1 MAALDPP
8 LGWLTKGTDN
18 LEDALEADTI
28 RALLVDDDQ
37 GDYEMTRAIANQ
49 IENPAI
55 QLDWVS
61 TFEEGRDAFEAAE
74 HDIYIV
80 DYFLEDRTGID
91 LLKEASRQRLKAP
104 VIMLTGRGSHEVDKE
119 AMRAGAA
126 DYLVKGEIDPQVL
139 ERTIRYA
146 LASARSREA
155 LKESEERHRSMFD
168 HLPIGLYRCTPDGHF
183 LDANPA
189 LVRILGYPDPKTLE
203 KSYASLLYL
212 NPADR
217 PAFDEELEQYGV
229 VRGFE
234 TTLKRLDG
242 SEVRVRNTARAHRD
256 ATGEIVYIEGAVEV
270 AAETAQAAEAARYR
284 ALFSVARRAA
294 LVVTDDG
301 TVLEANDVFAQTSGY
316 PLAGVAGTPYSD
328 YWDEEDV
335 DIVEQELRAAMS
347 PGAEPATVERRFV
360 TSGGERLWATV
371 TTVPILTGPKA
382 GCQVIVLL
390 DDLSELPEG

>member
-1 MAALDPP
+1 MGKVGPP
-8 LGWLTKGTDN
+8 SWRAKSTND
-18 LEDALEADTI
+18 LEDALEANTI
-28 RALLVDDDQ
+28 RALLIDDDQ
-37 GDYEMTRAIANQ
+37 GDYEMTRAIASQ
-49 IENPAI
+49 IEDPPV

-61 TFEEGRDAFEAAE
+61 TFEEGRDAFEAGE

-91 LLKEASRQRLKAP
+91 LLKEARRRRLKAP

-126 DYLVKGEIDPQVL
+126 DYLVKGKIDPQIL

-146 LASARSREA
+146 LESARSREA

-168 HLPIGLYRCTPDGHF
+168 HLPIGLYRCTSDGDF

-203 KSYASLLYL
+203 NSYASLLYL

-217 PAFDEELEQYGV
+217 PAFDEELEKYGV

-256 ATGEIVYIEGAVEV
+256 SSGEIAYIEGAIEEAVDM
-270 AAETAQAAEAARYR
+270 AQAAEAARYR
-284 ALFSVARRAA
+284 ALFSMARRAA
-294 LVVTDDG
+294 LVVADDG
-301 TVLEANDVFAQTSGY
+301 TVLEANDVFLKASGY
-316 PLAGVAGTPYSD
+316 PLASVTGAPYSD
-328 YWDEEDV
+328 FWEEADV
-335 DIVEQELRAAMS
+335 DMVEQECRAAMS
-347 PGAEPATVERRFV
+347 PEAKPTKAERRFV
-360 TSGGERLWATV
+360 TSDGSRLWVTV

-390 DDLSELPEG
+390 DDLSEAAAG

>member
-1 MAALDPP
+1 M
-8 LGWLTKGTDN
+8 
-18 LEDALEADTI
+18 EADTI
-28 RALLVDDDQ
+28 RALLIDDDQ
-37 GDYEMTRAIANQ
+37 GDFEMTRAIASK

-61 TFEEGRDAFEAAE
+61 TYEEGRDAFEAGE

-126 DYLVKGEIDPQVL
+126 DYLVKGEIDPQIL

-146 LASARSREA
+146 LESARSRAA

-168 HLPIGLYRCTPDGHF
+168 HLPIGLYRCTSDGHF

-217 PAFDEELEQYGV
+217 PAFKEELERYGV

-242 SEVRVRNTARAHRD
+242 SEIRVRNTARAHRD
-256 ATGEIVYIEGAVEV
+256 SSGEVAYIEGAVEE
-270 AAETAQAAEAARYR
+270 AADTAQAAEAARYR
-284 ALFSVARRAA
+284 ALFSVARQAA
-294 LVVTDDG
+294 LVVADDG
-301 TVLEANDVFAQTSGY
+301 TVMEVNDVFTQTSGY
-316 PLAGVAGTPYSD
+316 PLASVVGAPYSD
-328 YWDEEDV
+328 FWDEEDV
-335 DIVEQELRAAMS
+335 DMVDQAFRAAMS
-347 PGAEPATVERRFV
+347 PEAKPTTAERRFV
-360 TSGGERLWATV
+360 TSDGERLWATV
-371 TTVPILTGPKA
+371 TTVPVLTGPKA

-390 DDLSELPEG
+390 DDLSEVPEG

>member
-1 MAALDPP
+1 ME
-8 LGWLTKGTDN
+8 T
-18 LEDALEADTI
+18 DTI

-37 GDYEMTRAIANQ
+37 GDFEMTRAIANQ
-49 IENPAI
+49 IENPLI

-61 TFEEGRDAFEAAE
+61 TFEEGRDAFEAGE

-119 AMRAGAA
+119 AMLAGAA
-126 DYLVKGEIDPQVL
+126 DYLVKGQIDPQIL

-146 LASARSREA
+146 LASARASEA

-168 HLPIGLYRCTPDGHF
+168 HLPIGLYRCTSDGHF

-189 LVRILGYPDPKTLE
+189 LIRILGYPDPKTLE

-217 PAFDEELEQYGV
+217 PAFDEELERYGV

-242 SEVRVRNTARAHRD
+242 SEIRVRNTARAHRD
-256 ATGEIVYIEGAVEV
+256 AKGEIAYIEGAVEE
-270 AAETAQAAEAARYR
+270 AANMAEAAEAARYR
-284 ALFSVARRAA
+284 ALFSVARRAT

-316 PLAGVAGTPYSD
+316 PLASVVGTPYSD
-328 YWDEEDV
+328 FWDEEDV
-335 DIVEQELRAAMS
+335 DMVEQELRAAMS
-347 PGAEPATVERRFV
+347 PQAEPTTAERRFV

-371 TTVPILTGPKA
+371 TTVPIHTGPKA
-382 GCQVIVLL
+382 GCQVIVLI
-390 DDLSELPEG
+390 DDLSEVPEG

>member
-1 MAALDPP
+1 M
-8 LGWLTKGTDN
+8 
-18 LEDALEADTI
+18 EADTI
-28 RALLVDDDQ
+28 RALLIDDDQ
-37 GDYEMTRAIANQ
+37 GDFEMTRAIASK

-61 TFEEGRDAFEAAE
+61 TYEEGRDAFEAGE

-126 DYLVKGEIDPQVL
+126 DYLVKGEIDPQIL

-146 LASARSREA
+146 LESARSRAA

-168 HLPIGLYRCTPDGHF
+168 HLPIGLYRCTSDGHF

-212 NPADR
+212 NPADQ
-217 PAFDEELEQYGV
+217 PAFKEELERYGV

-242 SEVRVRNTARAHRD
+242 SEIRVRNTARAHRD
-256 ATGEIVYIEGAVEV
+256 SSGEVAYIEGAVEE
-270 AAETAQAAEAARYR
+270 AADTAQAAEAARYR
-284 ALFSVARRAA
+284 ALFSVARQAA
-294 LVVTDDG
+294 LVVADDG
-301 TVLEANDVFAQTSGY
+301 TVMEVNDVFTQTSGY
-316 PLAGVAGTPYSD
+316 PLASVVGAPYSD
-328 YWDEEDV
+328 FWDEEDV
-335 DIVEQELRAAMS
+335 DMVDQEFRAAMS
-347 PGAEPATVERRFV
+347 PEAKPTTAERRFV
-360 TSGGERLWATV
+360 TSDGERLWATV
-371 TTVPILTGPKA
+371 TTVPVLTGPKA

-390 DDLSELPEG
+390 DDLSEVPEG

>member
-1 MAALDPP
+1 MR
-8 LGWLTKGTDN
+8 TNN

-37 GDYEMTRAIANQ
+37 GDFEMTRAIANQ
-49 IENPAI
+49 IENPTI

-61 TFEEGRDAFEAAE
+61 TFEEGRDAFEADE

-80 DYFLEDRTGID
+80 DYFLEDRSGID
-91 LLKEASRQRLKAP
+91 LLKEARRQRLKAP

-126 DYLVKGEIDPQVL
+126 DYLVKGQIDPQIL

-168 HLPIGLYRCTPDGHF
+168 HLPIGLYRCTSDGHF

-212 NPADR
+212 NPADK

-256 ATGEIVYIEGAVEV
+256 SSGEIAYIEGALEETVD
-270 AAETAQAAEAARYR
+270 TAQAAEAARYR
-284 ALFSVARRAA
+284 ALFDVERRAV
-294 LVVTDDG
+294 LVVADDG
-301 TVLEANDVFAQTSGY
+301 TVLEASDVFAQTSGY
-316 PLAGVAGTPYSD
+316 PLASVEGAPYLD
-328 YWDEEDV
+328 FWEEEDV
-335 DIVEQELRAAMS
+335 DVIEQELRAAMS
-347 PGAEPATVERRFV
+347 PGAKPVTAERRFL
-360 TSGGERLWATV
+360 TSAGERLWATV

-390 DDLSELPEG
+390 DDLSEVPEG

>member
-1 MAALDPP
+1 MLARE
-8 LGWLTKGTDN
+8 GHHH

-28 RALLVDDDQ
+28 RALLIDDDQ
-37 GDYEMTRAIANQ
+37 GDFEMTRAIASK

-61 TFEEGRDAFEAAE
+61 TYEEGRDAFEAGE

-126 DYLVKGEIDPQVL
+126 DYLVKGEIDPQIL

-146 LASARSREA
+146 LESARSRAA

-168 HLPIGLYRCTPDGHF
+168 HLPIGLYRCTSDGHF
-183 LDANPA
+183 IDANPA

-212 NPADR
+212 NPADQ
-217 PAFDEELEQYGV
+217 PAFKEELERYGV

-242 SEVRVRNTARAHRD
+242 SEIRVRNTARAHRD
-256 ATGEIVYIEGAVEV
+256 SSGEVAYIEGAVEE
-270 AAETAQAAEAARYR
+270 AADTAQAAEAARYR
-284 ALFSVARRAA
+284 ALFSVARQAA
-294 LVVTDDG
+294 LVVADDG
-301 TVLEANDVFAQTSGY
+301 TVMEVNDVFTQTSGY
-316 PLAGVAGTPYSD
+316 PLASVVGAPYSD
-328 YWDEEDV
+328 FWDEEDV
-335 DIVEQELRAAMS
+335 DMVDQAFRAAMS
-347 PGAEPATVERRFV
+347 PEAKPTTAERRFV
-360 TSGGERLWATV
+360 TSDGERLWATV
-371 TTVPILTGPKA
+371 TTVPVLTGPKA

-390 DDLSELPEG
+390 DDLSEVPEG

>member
-1 MAALDPP
+1 M
-8 LGWLTKGTDN
+8 GTDN
-18 LEDALEADTI
+18 SEGALETDTI

-37 GDYEMTRAIANQ
+37 GDFEMTRAIADQ
-49 IENPAI
+49 IENPLI

-61 TFEEGRDAFEAAE
+61 TFEEGRDAFEAGE

-126 DYLVKGEIDPQVL
+126 DYLVKGQIDPQIL

-146 LASARSREA
+146 LASARASEA

-168 HLPIGLYRCTPDGHF
+168 HLPIGLYRCTSDGHF

-189 LVRILGYPDPKTLE
+189 LIRILGYPDPKTLE

-217 PAFDEELEQYGV
+217 PAFDEELERYGV

-242 SEVRVRNTARAHRD
+242 SEIRVRNTARAHRD
-256 ATGEIVYIEGAVEV
+256 AKGEIAYIEGAVEE
-270 AAETAQAAEAARYR
+270 AANMAEAAEAARYR
-284 ALFSVARRAA
+284 ALFSVARRAR

-316 PLAGVAGTPYSD
+316 SMASVVGTPYSD
-328 YWDEEDV
+328 FWDEEDV
-335 DIVEQELRAAMS
+335 DMIEQELRAAMS
-347 PGAEPATVERRFV
+347 PHAEPTTAERRFV

-382 GCQVIVLL
+382 GCQVIVVI
-390 DDLSELPEG
+390 DDLSEMPEG